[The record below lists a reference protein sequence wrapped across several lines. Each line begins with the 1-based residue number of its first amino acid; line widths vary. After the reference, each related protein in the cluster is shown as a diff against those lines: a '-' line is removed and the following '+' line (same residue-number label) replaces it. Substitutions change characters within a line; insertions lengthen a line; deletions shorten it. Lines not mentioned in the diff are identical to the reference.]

1 MRTIVARH
9 PLENCISLGLASLIF
24 LLSGA
29 EISFSDDGWG
39 AVDGAIWRVKLT
51 PQIVGRGPKAA
62 NAVPMSGNYRVEKLV
77 LYQSEGP
84 KDKELGRKIGKSMP
98 VKDAK
103 KPTTIVEFTDFLVH
117 NRETKLHVK
126 ISGKAKLF
134 KEDKEQKAK
143 GIFVEDK
150 KDGWRWDMEITRI
163 KE

>member
-1 MRTIVARH
+1 M
-9 PLENCISLGLASLIF
+9 L
-24 LLSGA
+24 LLSDA
-29 EISFSDDGWG
+29 KTSFSDDGWG

-51 PQIVGRGPKAA
+51 PQIVGRGPKAE
-62 NAVPMSGNYRVEKLV
+62 NAVPMSGIYRVQKLV

-117 NRETKLHVK
+117 NREAKLHLK

-143 GIFVEDK
+143 GLFVDD
-150 KDGWRWDMEITRI
+150 DGWRWDMEVTRF